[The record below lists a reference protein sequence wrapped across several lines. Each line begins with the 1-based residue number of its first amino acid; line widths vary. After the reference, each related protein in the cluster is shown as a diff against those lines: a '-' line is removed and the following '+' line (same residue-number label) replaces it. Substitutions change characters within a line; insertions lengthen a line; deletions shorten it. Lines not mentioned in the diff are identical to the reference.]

1 MGFFERLISPFVPRE
16 RSAKQ
21 QHLEAIIKGAMD
33 GVLKRVDGQK
43 PAVFTHT
50 FYGAI
55 TVDPRFLA
63 VWYIFKTEDSL
74 RMAKESGLTGTLD
87 SLTREFLDARGYPNF
102 AVKLIAVSFTSDEDI
117 YKKTGGDYVRY
128 FQ

>member
-1 MGFFERLISPFVPRE
+1 MGFFERLISPFVLRE

-21 QHLEAIIKGAMD
+21 QHLEAVIKGAVD
-33 GVLKRVDGQK
+33 GVLKRVEGQK
-43 PAVFTHT
+43 PVVFTHT

-63 VWYIFKTEDSL
+63 VWYIFKTEDDL
-74 RMAKESGLTGTLD
+74 RAAKASGLTRTLD
-87 SLTREFLDARGYPNF
+87 TLTREFLDARGYPNF
-102 AVKLIAVSFTSDEDI
+102 AIGLVAVSFTSEEDI